1 MNYTDYE
8 FNSTTTLAPTPTPR
22 VIRNTVLEEI
32 GIVMASGTLCL
43 IIGCLYCSIYAI
55 CKGHSRTIIY
65 NQHISYESEETVI
78 DLGEIEKNSNTEE
91 KCTICFEEFKEEDI
105 YKLKCGHKYHI
116 ECFKEWSQINPS
128 CPICRYDGK

>member
-1 MNYTDYE
+1 MNYTDYDV
-8 FNSTTTLAPTPTPR
+8 NSTTTLVPTPTSR

-32 GIVMASGTLCL
+32 GIVMASGALCL
-43 IIGCLYCSIYAI
+43 VIGCLYCSIYAM
-55 CKGHSRTIIY
+55 CKGHSHVIIY
-65 NQHISYESEETVI
+65 NRNRIYEETTI
-78 DLGEIEKNSNTEE
+78 DLGEIEFNLNMEE

-116 ECFKEWSQINPS
+116 DCFKEWSQINPS

>member
-8 FNSTTTLAPTPTPR
+8 FNSTTTLEPTPTPR

-65 NQHISYESEETVI
+65 NQNHIYNETTI
-78 DLGEIEKNSNTEE
+78 ELGELEKNLNTEE

-116 ECFKEWSQINPS
+116 ECFKEWSQINAS